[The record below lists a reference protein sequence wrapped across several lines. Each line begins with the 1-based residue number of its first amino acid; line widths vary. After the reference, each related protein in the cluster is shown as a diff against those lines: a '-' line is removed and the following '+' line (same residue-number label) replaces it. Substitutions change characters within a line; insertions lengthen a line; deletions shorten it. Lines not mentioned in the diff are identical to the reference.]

1 MINKAN
7 IIEKVAVATGFPKK
21 NVGIAIRAFE
31 NAVKDCIVD
40 GEEVNLSGFIKLHVK
55 EVAARERVI
64 PATGKKMLCPA
75 HKTVKVKVL
84 KAFKDCVVE

>member
-21 NVGIAIRAFE
+21 NVGIAIQAFE
-31 NAVKDCIVD
+31 DAVKSSVAA
-40 GEEVNLSGFIKLHVK
+40 GEEVNLSGFLKLSSK
-55 EVAARERVI
+55 DTPARERII
-64 PATGKKMLCPA
+64 PANGKKMLCPA

>member
-1 MINKAN
+1 MINKAD
-7 IIEKVAVATGFPKK
+7 IIEKVAVVTEISKK
-21 NVGIAIRAFE
+21 NVETVIRAFE

-75 HKTVKVKVL
+75 HKVVKIKVL
-84 KAFKDCVVE
+84 KAFKDCVSV